1 MYTVTRKHFIMEGHW
16 TSPELIAAIIKENN
30 ISEESIV
37 CIQARFDIHMNE
49 TIIEI
54 TVADDDLTAYMINDL
69 Q

>member
-1 MYTVTRKHFIMEGHW
+1 MEGHW